1 MLFAVFST
9 FAVPNQSSI
18 LWRSIAPHQPPLISI
33 ESIPT
38 NQTKKTSGDLW
49 RSPATGYTQFYN
61 QHPLPP
67 KSLYFGEKNVA
78 DCYSCSSR
86 TQSIPPQSHQK
97 LLETIGNLQPMQR
110 REFAEQRTFN
120 FLTFFIYHL
129 LPSSRAGSLEN
140 KGHLIN

>member
-1 MLFAVFST
+1 MEINS
-9 FAVPNQSSI
+9 
-18 LWRSIAPHQPPLISI
+18 PPPTPPISI

-38 NQTKKTSGDLW
+38 NHNKKTSGDLW
-49 RSPATGYTQFYN
+49 RSPATGHIQFYN
-61 QHPLPP
+61 QSTPPP

-120 FLTFFIYHL
+120 FLTFFYLSFPAFI
-129 LPSSRAGSLEN
+129 PCRESGEQWTFNSLSF
-140 KGHLIN
+140 LFIQLFLFI

>member
-1 MLFAVFST
+1 MEISCNWIHPVLQS
-9 FAVPNQSSI
+9 VPPS
-18 LWRSIAPHQPPLISI
+18 
-33 ESIPT
+33 
-38 NQTKKTSGDLW
+38 
-49 RSPATGYTQFYN
+49 
-61 QHPLPP
+61 P

-120 FLTFFIYHL
+120 FLTFFIYYL

-140 KGHLIN
+140 KGHLIHYFVFIQLFLFIICYLHPVQGVGRTKDRTGPATKENFKLAF

>member
-1 MLFAVFST
+1 MEISCNWIHPVLQS
-9 FAVPNQSSI
+9 VPPS
-18 LWRSIAPHQPPLISI
+18 
-33 ESIPT
+33 
-38 NQTKKTSGDLW
+38 
-49 RSPATGYTQFYN
+49 
-61 QHPLPP
+61 P

-140 KGHLIN
+140 KGHLIHYFFIHSTFFIHLTFIYHLLPSSRAGSWANKGSHWACNQRKL